1 VIVNFIKKIIYLKYI
16 MFSTHDY
23 TFNNLSRIGNDSC
36 DVSQRD
42 IQNNSSSDY
51 LLTNFK
57 PECPMNSAVAF
68 ATSQP
73 TINFTGSH
81 QVGINGCNIDTNSKI
96 FLSDLTRSKCKLS
109 LMERPYMTV
118 PFLGKGNG
126 DTDIESKLQ
135 CGELIDDK
143 RTLSQLSEVSYENLH
158 RVPLIP
164 SVKSTISNPSNLVEG
179 VASDGWVRGGMPSRE
194 MNRDKGNE

>member
-1 VIVNFIKKIIYLKYI
+1 
-16 MFSTHDY
+16 MFSTYDY

-42 IQNNSSSDY
+42 IQNNSSSNY

-57 PECPMNSAVAF
+57 PNCPMNSALTF
-68 ATSQP
+68 AASQP
-73 TINFTGSH
+73 TMNFTGSH
-81 QVGINGCNIDTNSKI
+81 QVSTDGSNIDTNSQL

-109 LMERPYMTV
+109 LIERPYMTV
-118 PFLGKGNG
+118 PYLGRGNC
-126 DTDIESKLQ
+126 DTDIECKLQ

-143 RTLSQLSEVSYENLH
+143 KTLCQLSEVSYENLH

-164 SVKSTISNPSNLVEG
+164 SVKSTISNPENLVED
-179 VASDGWVRGGMPSRE
+179 VASDGWMRGGMPSRE
-194 MNRDKGNE
+194 MNRDKAN